1 MDNFDKLLKLAT
13 KRFGKSVFIVTDDS
27 NYTYEWT
34 CGAYGES
41 NLETMQDL
49 YESISQE
56 LYKYWLSNELMGL
69 DDKKP
74 AYTIE
79 NRVKTIES
87 DENGNVLKTRIE
99 WSKGKAG
106 DPRKP
111 QSKNAK
117 YKRFTKTQVVN
128 FMRQATNGRFSNEK
142 ITFEQYAQEFK
153 VENKKAEGRRH
164 WQRVY
169 GKGKVTDGSRIQKV
183 RG

>member
-34 CGAYGES
+34 CGSYGES
-41 NLETMQDL
+41 NLKTMQDL

-56 LYKYWLSNELMGL
+56 LYKYWLTHELMGFE
-69 DDKKP
+69 DTKP
-74 AYTIE
+74 EYILE
-79 NRVKTIES
+79 NCLEPRGYE
-87 DENGNVLKTRIE
+87 ENQEVLKTRVE

-128 FMRQATNGRFSNEK
+128 FMRQATNGRFSTEK
-142 ITFEQYAQEFK
+142 ITFEQYAEEFK